1 MAIVLITKFAVA
13 VAVAVGLPIPV
24 GALTVTVG
32 TAMVVVAFV
41 ALHTPLPEGVDET
54 TPRYA
59 VPVAPDG
66 LNVGVGGAV

>member
-32 TAMVVVAFV
+32 TAMVVAFV
-41 ALHTPLPEGVDET
+41 ALHTPLPEGVYET